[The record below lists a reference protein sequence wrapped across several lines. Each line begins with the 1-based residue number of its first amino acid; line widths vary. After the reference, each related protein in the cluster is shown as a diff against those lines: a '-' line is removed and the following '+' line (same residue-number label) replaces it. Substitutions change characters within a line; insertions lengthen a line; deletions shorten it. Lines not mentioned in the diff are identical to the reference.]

1 MACATLKRNLDWES
15 MAQMP
20 AKRRRCSPFAASSS
34 TSPGIK
40 VSETKPSVFGE
51 SVSAPVKMTPERM
64 AQEICDEI
72 KRLQRRRQLRVENG
86 AAASCSSSSGSE
98 GDSSPPHHSSHS
110 SHNTNKMHN
119 RALFTFKQ
127 VRMICERMLREQEV
141 ALRTEYEAA
150 LSTKLAEQYEAFV
163 RFNLDQVQRRP
174 PPSTCM
180 PFGMDA
186 EHHMHQDLVPSYLS

>member
-15 MAQMP
+15 MAQLP

-34 TSPGIK
+34 TSPGFK
-40 VSETKPSVFGE
+40 VSETKPSTFGE
-51 SVSAPVKMTPERM
+51 AVSAPVKMTPERM

-72 KRLQRRRQLRVENG
+72 KRLQRRRQLRLAG
-86 AAASCSSSSGSE
+86 SSAASCSSSSGSE
-98 GDSSPPHHSSHS
+98 GDCSPPHRSSHT
-110 SHNTNKMHN
+110 SHKMHN

-141 ALRTEYEAA
+141 ALRAEYESA

-180 PFGMDA
+180 PLGMDA

>member
-15 MAQMP
+15 MTQTP
-20 AKRRRCSPFAASSS
+20 AKRRRCAPFAASSS
-34 TSPGIK
+34 TSPGLK
-40 VSETKPSVFGE
+40 VAESRATPFGE
-51 SVSAPVKMTPERM
+51 SVSAPAKLTPERM

-72 KRLQRRRQLRVENG
+72 KRLQRRRQLRVATG

-98 GDSSPPHHSSHS
+98 GDCSPPHHSSHNS
-110 SHNTNKMHN
+110 QKMHN

-127 VRMICERMLREQEV
+127 VRMICERMLREQEA
-141 ALRTEYEAA
+141 ALRAEYETA
-150 LSTKLAEQYEAFV
+150 LSSKLAEQYEAFV

-174 PPSTCM
+174 PPTCM
-180 PFGMDA
+180 PHSMDA

>member
-34 TSPGIK
+34 STSPGVK
-40 VSETKPSVFGE
+40 VSENRQSSFGE
-51 SVSAPVKMTPERM
+51 SVIAPAKLTPERM

-72 KRLQRRRQLRVENG
+72 KRLHRRRQLRLTN

-98 GDSSPPHHSSHS
+98 GDCSPPHRS
-110 SHNTNKMHN
+110 SHNTQKVHH

-141 ALRTEYEAA
+141 ALRSEYESA

-174 PPSTCM
+174 PPATCM
-180 PFGMDA
+180 PLGMDA

>member
-20 AKRRRCSPFAASSS
+20 AKRRRCAPFATGSS
-34 TSPGIK
+34 TSPSMK
-40 VSETKPSVFGE
+40 VSENKPSTFGE
-51 SVSAPVKMTPERM
+51 SVSAPAKLTPERM

-72 KRLQRRRQLRVENG
+72 KRLQRRKQLRLATSGV
-86 AAASCSSSSGSE
+86 ACSSSSSGSE
-98 GDSSPPHHSSHS
+98 GDMSPPHPTSR
-110 SHNTNKMHN
+110 HNPAKN

-127 VRMICERMLREQEV
+127 VRMICEKMLREQEA
-141 ALRTEYEAA
+141 ALRAEYESA
-150 LSTKLAEQYEAFV
+150 LSCKLAEQYEAFV

-174 PPSTCM
+174 PPATCM
-180 PFGMDA
+180 PIGMDA